1 MSIPLV
7 GPRNVHGRQ
16 SGRRVVDLSAT
27 IDSVTPDRSGRR
39 ALFAANI
46 PLGASE
52 DDVRSHFELRAGTV
66 ESLKLWHDH
75 RSRQQLATVVFQF
88 AADAKKALMQG
99 TEFKGRALMLAYAR

>member
-1 MSIPLV
+1 M
-7 GPRNVHGRQ
+7 HGRQ

-27 IDSVTPDRSGRR
+27 INSVTTDRSARR

-52 DDVRSHFELRAGTV
+52 DDVRSHFELHAGTV
-66 ESLKLWHDH
+66 ESLKIWKDH
-75 RSRQQLATVVFQF
+75 RGQQQLATVVFQF

-99 TEFKGRALMLAYAR
+99 AEFKGRRLMVAFAR